1 MKEDNPSFES
11 PVGYGELSLDSEGID
26 EGSNREPSQSP
37 DPEPEGPSTGA
48 AGETEPPPKEP
59 ATNSGHPSQGEAA
72 SPERDEA
79 PVVDEAADGA
89 ASEVAADWQAMSEA
103 EHISRDAG
111 EQPPPASDAES
122 PDGDAESAV
131 VEVIPPET
139 PAEEQ
144 PRSRLGRRKK
154 KGKDAKRADALRQP
168 SQQEIFQ
175 RLMEKNEVILQLT
188 KKNAELEARRKSL
201 EDKRIQLLAEFENYR
216 KRTRKEWDLL
226 KQQTRAEV
234 FVELVKIVDDF
245 ERAFAALGDQENEF
259 KQGIRLIYNNMMA
272 LLASFG
278 VTKMI
283 ALGQRFDPNYHMA
296 VAHTD
301 SPEFESNHVAEVVLD
316 GYLMDGVLLRPASVV
331 IAK

>member
-1 MKEDNPSFES
+1 
-11 PVGYGELSLDSEGID
+11 
-26 EGSNREPSQSP
+26 
-37 DPEPEGPSTGA
+37 
-48 AGETEPPPKEP
+48 
-59 ATNSGHPSQGEAA
+59 
-72 SPERDEA
+72 
-79 PVVDEAADGA
+79 
-89 ASEVAADWQAMSEA
+89 
-103 EHISRDAG
+103 
-111 EQPPPASDAES
+111 
-122 PDGDAESAV
+122 
-131 VEVIPPET
+131 
-139 PAEEQ
+139 
-144 PRSRLGRRKK
+144 
-154 KGKDAKRADALRQP
+154 
-168 SQQEIFQ
+168 
-175 RLMEKNEVILQLT
+175 
-188 KKNAELEARRKSL
+188 
-201 EDKRIQLLAEFENYR
+201 
-216 KRTRKEWDLL
+216 
-226 KQQTRAEV
+226 V